1 MSRGGFVK
9 PREVSRRMAV
19 DTAMAL
25 TLLPLLVGLGL
36 RERWPFQVAVVV
48 LVLGMVAP
56 MLFRYPAVVWFGLGH
71 ALGAVSSRII
81 LFCVFFLVVFPIGV
95 ARRLAG
101 KDALSLRRFRNGT
114 GSLFAACN
122 KRFSADDLIHP
133 Y

>member
-1 MSRGGFVK
+1 MNSAGFVK

-25 TLLPLLVGLGL
+25 ALVALLLGLGL
-36 RERWPFQVAVVV
+36 RERWPLRVAAIV
-48 LVLGMVAP
+48 LVLGMVSP
-56 MLFRYPAVVWFGLGH
+56 MLFRYAAVVWFGLGH
-71 ALGAVSSRII
+71 VLGAVSSRII
-81 LFCVFFLVVFPIGV
+81 LFSVFFAVVVPIGW

-101 KDALSLRRFRNGT
+101 KDSLALRGFRNGT
-114 GSLFAACN
+114 GSLFQARN